1 MRSNRC
7 ALTKMGE
14 GSSLL
19 SEMNQST
26 VLVAD
31 PFPLFREAVCRAI
44 RQDRELRLVAE
55 VADGRSA
62 LRDIEAHRPDVA
74 VLGVPLGDI
83 AAERVTDAVMR
94 DGLATRVVLVLTHD
108 DATTAF
114 GALAHGA
121 SVCVTRRIEPPVLVR
136 SVGAALRGEIV
147 VAPELQTG
155 VAREIRRRNPNGG
168 LVLSVRE
175 REVLGHIADGRA
187 TPDIARALRI
197 RESTVKTHV
206 ANAAEKLGAST
217 RAAAVA
223 TAIRIGALD

>member
-1 MRSNRC
+1 
-7 ALTKMGE
+7 
-14 GSSLL
+14 
-19 SEMNQST
+19 MNKQST

-44 RQDRELRLVAE
+44 RQDRDLRLVAE
-55 VADGRSA
+55 VADGGAA
-62 LRDIEAHRPDVA
+62 LRGIEAHCPDVA

-83 AAERVTDAVMR
+83 AAERITDAVVR
-94 DGLATRVVLVLTHD
+94 DGFPTRIVLLLTQA
-108 DATTAF
+108 DAGTAF
-114 GALAHGA
+114 GALARGA
-121 SVCVTRRIEPPVLVR
+121 SVCATRRIEPPALVR
-136 SVGAALRGEIV
+136 DVAAALRGETV
-147 VAPELQTG
+147 LAPELQTG
-155 VAREIRRRNPNGG
+155 VAREIRRRNANGRG
-168 LVLSVRE
+168 ALSVRE
-175 REVLGHIADGRA
+175 REVLGQIADGRA